1 MKHSDETIAVQDVVV
16 RVAAL
21 LDTVF
26 ADLSEAQQVVSVCIS
41 TPGKAQEVDV
51 QGLQTLDIATQT
63 VQAASGILKDLA
75 AHTQLNAA
83 GTITLKELYGS
94 AALGHVVQVLRS
106 GAARSETEAAGDV
119 ELF

>member
-41 TPGKAQEVDV
+41 NPGKAQEGDV
-51 QGLQTLDIATQT
+51 QGLQKLDVATQT

-83 GTITLKELYGS
+83 GKITLKELYGS
-94 AALGHVVQVLRS
+94 AALGHVVQVLRN